1 VKIRYKKNGFIGDAS
16 EAVAKKL
23 IDKDAADLVDT
34 EKTEDLVDTEKTED
48 PKPKAKKVTVR

>member
-1 VKIRYKKNGFIGDAS
+1 MKIRYKKNGFIGDAS

-34 EKTEDLVDTEKTED
+34 EKTEE